1 MVTPR
6 MNNPFTSPSSLKENA
21 RELGPP
27 GRLQVGDSHSEV
39 RTEERTEGRIEG
51 SAEGHAEGHA
61 EGNIEDGVEVH
72 IEGHAEEPYQ
82 KPSYCSIERLAGR
95 NKS

>member
-1 MVTPR
+1 
-6 MNNPFTSPSSLKENA
+6 MNNPSTLPSSLKENA

-39 RTEERTEGRIEG
+39 RTEERTEGR
-51 SAEGHAEGHA
+51 AEGHA
-61 EGNIEDGVEVH
+61 EGNIEDGVEGH
-72 IEGHAEEPYQ
+72 IEGRAEEPYQ
-82 KPSYCSIERLAGR
+82 KPSYCSTERPAGR